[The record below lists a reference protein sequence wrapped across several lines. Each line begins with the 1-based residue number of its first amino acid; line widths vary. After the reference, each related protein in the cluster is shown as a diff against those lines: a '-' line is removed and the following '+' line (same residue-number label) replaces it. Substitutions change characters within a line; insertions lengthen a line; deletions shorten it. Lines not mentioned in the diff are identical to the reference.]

1 MRKGDFLQGCVLFLC
16 RGAVLGA
23 VQLRVVCVL
32 QGAGDPG
39 DAPARAEHVLAAR
52 LAPAQLHAQVSLA
65 LPGARRC
72 RHS

>member
-1 MRKGDFLQGCVLFLC
+1 MRKGDFVQGCVLFLC

-23 VQLRVVCVL
+23 VQLRVCVL

-72 RHS
+72 QDS